1 MDDRIE
7 WYDVRLVDEAISDVR
22 AIKSYIEHELQNPNA
37 AARTIDSI
45 FSVARGLS
53 TLPRRNRVTAKY
65 GDLETRMAQAGR
77 YLLLYVIQEKTVKI
91 FAVLY
96 SARDVRG
103 RLAALIERLE

>member
-1 MDDRIE
+1 MDGRIE
-7 WYDVRLVDEAISDVR
+7 RYDVRLLDEAISDVR
-22 AIKSYIEHELQNPNA
+22 AIKSYIEHELQNPSA

-53 TLPRRNRVTAKY
+53 TLPRRNRVVEKY
-65 GDLETRMAQAGR
+65 DGLEIRMAQAGR

-103 RLAALIERLE
+103 RLAALVERLE